1 MAQLEDHIKRVNSKL
16 QLILKQYLLLQKE
29 NEKLKEKL
37 QELKLNNAKEAA
49 ETFRLQQQVSIL
61 KSSVGQMTEVEKKV
75 FEKQITRY
83 IKEIDKC
90 IGLLSE

>member
-1 MAQLEDHIKRVNSKL
+1 MAQLEEHIKRVNNKL
-16 QLILKQYLLLQKE
+16 QQILKQYLLLQKE

-37 QELKLNNAKEAA
+37 QELKLNNVKEA
-49 ETFRLQQQVSIL
+49 EEMLRLQQQVSIL
-61 KSSVGQMTEVEKKV
+61 KSSVGQMTEAEKKV